1 MEQVGD
7 DPSAGHLVTLSPEV
21 RQSPAVSGDM
31 TDTSNRPVERRN
43 IK

>member
-7 DPSAGHLVTLSPEV
+7 DPSAGHLVTLSPEL

-31 TDTSNRPVERRN
+31 TDTSYRPADGRN